1 MTSLAPLISELEA
14 EFGNEIA
21 HARAADSE
29 RLDNTIDGIID
40 AVRNPAFKQRLTD
53 LDREIHRVFDAV
65 EAASPDPETA
75 QTLELMKGI
84 VVLSSIMNAIA
95 EVRIDSGTGT
105 AGGEDAMDLVA
116 ARRADSERLD
126 NTIHGIIEATRDEEF
141 KARLTGLDR
150 EIHSVFQAV
159 QAASGDPEAV
169 QTLELMEGIVV
180 LSSIMNAIAEVRIDT
195 ADPTVSPLATAD
207 LVERLSASLSEAW
220 SEDSERLDLMI
231 HALTERTEDPALQ
244 SKIRERD
251 AEIHRIFEIT
261 AERLSDDPD
270 ALARLELVKGIVI
283 LSNITDALA
292 EAEID
297 GPAPVITVSG
307 GPDDFTVVGA
317 GFDPSEGIVITI
329 AHTATAAV
337 IVEGSLLSAAIEAN
351 ETGAFMSTG
360 TLPLGAGV
368 YTLLATGKESGGT
381 AAAPVVVEASN

>member
-1 MTSLAPLISELEA
+1 M
-14 EFGNEIA
+14 
-21 HARAADSE
+21 
-29 RLDNTIDGIID
+29 
-40 AVRNPAFKQRLTD
+40 
-53 LDREIHRVFDAV
+53 
-65 EAASPDPETA
+65 
-75 QTLELMKGI
+75 
-84 VVLSSIMNAIA
+84 VLSSIMNAIA
-95 EVRIDSGTGT
+95 E
-105 AGGEDAMDLVA
+105 A
-116 ARRADSERLD
+116 
-126 NTIHGIIEATRDEEF
+126 
-141 KARLTGLDR
+141 
-150 EIHSVFQAV
+150 
-159 QAASGDPEAV
+159 
-169 QTLELMEGIVV
+169 
-180 LSSIMNAIAEVRIDT
+180 RIDT
-195 ADPTVSPLATAD
+195 ADPTVSPIAASD
-207 LVERLSASLSEAW
+207 LVERLSASLSEAR

-261 AERLSDDPD
+261 AERLSDGPD

-368 YTLLATGKESGGT
+368 YTLQATGKESGDT
-381 AAAPVVVEASN
+381 AAAPVVVEVPN